1 MKKRFLLFI
10 TVLLLMSTLSPFKAN
25 AENSIG
31 WTKRADLPEERINAG
46 VGVVDGKIY
55 VFGGASEKNKLN
67 NQTFMYDP
75 KKMFGKRKPVCQEI
89 EQAVLTLL

>member
-10 TVLLLMSTLSPFKAN
+10 SVLMLMSTLSPFKSN
-25 AENSIG
+25 ALENLTG

-67 NQTFMYDP
+67 NQTFMYFP
-75 KKMFGKRKPVCQEI
+75 
-89 EQAVLTLL
+89 

>member
-1 MKKRFLLFI
+1 MRKSFLLFVA
-10 TVLLLMSTLSPFKAN
+10 VLLLMSTLSPFKAN
-25 AENSIG
+25 AAKTTG
-31 WTKRADLPEERINAG
+31 WAKRADLPEERINAG

-75 KKMFGKRKPVCQEI
+75 KKDAWEEKASMPRNRTGG
-89 EQAVLTLL
+89 